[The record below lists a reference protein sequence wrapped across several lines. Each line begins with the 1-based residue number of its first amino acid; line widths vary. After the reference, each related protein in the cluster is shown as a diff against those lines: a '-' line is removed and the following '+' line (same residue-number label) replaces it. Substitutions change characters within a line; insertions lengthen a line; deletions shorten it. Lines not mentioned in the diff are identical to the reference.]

1 MTDDSVYLDF
11 SGNELIRCS
20 RADGAGIQLV
30 HYANSL
36 GLTNIRMMILS
47 SETNP
52 VAHRRAQKLDVE
64 CHTGIERKFEFLI
77 KFASD
82 DLKVSSEEFLSNLVY
97 FGNDLNDLKI
107 MKSAFLSVAPYN
119 SHPMVKKE
127 ADLVLDEY
135 GGAGF
140 VRAAIEYLLGSS
152 LVSEIVRK
160 KYD

>member
-11 SGNELIRCS
+11 SGNELVRCS

-36 GLTNIRMMILS
+36 GLTNIRMLILS

-52 VAHRRAQKLDVE
+52 VAQKRAEKLNIE
-64 CHTGIERKFEFLI
+64 CHTGIERKFEFLLR
-77 KFASD
+77 FASE
-82 DLKVSSEEFLSNLVY
+82 DLKVSREDFLSDLVY

-107 MKSAFLSVAPYN
+107 MKSAFLSLAPN
-119 SHPMVKKE
+119 NAHPMVKRE
-127 ADLVLDEY
+127 ADMIFDEC

-140 VRAAIEYLLGSS
+140 VRAGIEYLLGSS
-152 LVSEIVRK
+152 LVLEIVQK
-160 KYD
+160 QYD